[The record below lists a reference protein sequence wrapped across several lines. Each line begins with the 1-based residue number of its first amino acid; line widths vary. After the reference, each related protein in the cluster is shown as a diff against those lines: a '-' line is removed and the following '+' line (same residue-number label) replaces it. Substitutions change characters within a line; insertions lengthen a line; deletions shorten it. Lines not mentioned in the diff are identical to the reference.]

1 MKLEVPKSKI
11 RNKIGE
17 GTIYVIKNVINGK
30 IYVGQT
36 EETDYINRLAAHIR
50 NAENGK
56 DGYFYKSI
64 RKYGLENFI
73 LLEIKYVDLSELDN
87 WEYTYIKYYNSLHP
101 DGYNA
106 LPYGQLYSGAGYWLG
121 RKRSPETIA
130 KVAAKLSIK
139 YRAEGNPFY
148 GKHHS
153 KETIIQ
159 ANKKRSEWWSS
170 LPRDQK
176 EELIKKWS
184 ESHKGLKPSEETKEK
199 ISKAN
204 SGKVRTEKMK
214 EHQRQLKLGKRL
226 SKEHA
231 ENISKALKGHKK
243 KDTSKMVAAQRARV
257 SPEAKERVRKIH
269 ELSDK
274 GLSNKDI
281 AAEVGCGYEY
291 VRKVRKGQRGG
302 G

>member
-11 RNKIGE
+11 RNKNGE
-17 GTIYVIKNVINGK
+17 GTIYVIKNIINEK

-36 EETDYINRLAAHIR
+36 EESDYINRIIAHIR

-56 DGYFYKSI
+56 DGYFYNSI

-73 LLEIKYVDLSELDN
+73 LLEIKYVELYELDN

-121 RKRSPETIA
+121 RKRDFETIK
-130 KVAAKLSIK
+130 KVAAKLAVK
-139 YRAEGNPFY
+139 YKGEGNPFY
-148 GKHHS
+148 GRHHS
-153 KETIIQ
+153 QESIAQ
-159 ANKKRSEWWSS
+159 ANKARYEWWKN
-170 LPRDQK
+170 LPEEQK
-176 EELIKKWS
+176 QEYIKKAKENRISTTIS
-184 ESHKGLKPSEETKEK
+184 ESTKEK
-199 ISKAN
+199 ISQAN
-204 SGKVRTEKMK
+204 SGKIRTEEMK
-214 EHQRQLKLGKRL
+214 EYQRQLKLGKKL
-226 SKEHA
+226 SLEHC

-243 KDTSKMVAAQRARV
+243 RDTSNMRIAQRARV

-274 GLSNKDI
+274 GMSNKDI

-291 VRKVRKGQRGG
+291 VRKVIKGQRGV
-302 G
+302 